1 MNNKAAQ
8 LAAQHYGKTLDAT
21 DVSRIDFFMNL
32 WAALDD
38 ADAAGETAAGYEV
51 PPVERVAALSEA
63 EIPVFS
69 NTPVEI
75 DAEALARGMSA
86 VIARAAE
93 LGGFDDEMA
102 AALTGV
108 NWDDVIAA
116 SDVALAGKKPM
127 EYLAAFA
134 EQLVDGGMTEL
145 QAQMSQLFASL
156 ALRWQLEG
164 PAEAVARAR
173 KKAKVFFDHQM
184 HCPACGG
191 DAALARVGEGG
202 SGDGRNKSLWCPQ
215 CGTSWEFDRIRCPRC
230 GTRNQGH
237 LHYYNIEGD
246 EGHRIATCD
255 ECGSYIRTRFAGE
268 GDNAPYS
275 PEVED
280 VVMARLDAV
289 AMDPSFAGG
298 TAERTGE

>member
-1 MNNKAAQ
+1 MNNKAAK
-8 LAAQHYGKTLDAT
+8 LAAEHYGKTLDEVE
-21 DVSRIDFFMNL
+21 VSRIDFFMSL
-32 WAALDD
+32 WAAL
-38 ADAAGETAAGYEV
+38 AGAVAAGQTAAGYEA
-51 PPVERVAALSEA
+51 PPAERVVALSEA

-69 NTPVEI
+69 NAPVEI
-75 DAEALARGMSA
+75 DAAALSRGMNA

-93 LGGFDDEMA
+93 LGGFDEEMT
-102 AALTGV
+102 AALTSAK
-108 NWDDVIAA
+108 WDEIVAA
-116 SDVALAGKKPM
+116 SDIALAGKNPA

-134 EQLVDGGMTEL
+134 EQLVADGMTEV
-145 QAQMSQLFASL
+145 QAQMGQLFASL
-156 ALRWQLEG
+156 VLRWQLEG

-230 GTRNQGH
+230 GTRNQGN
-237 LHYYNIEGD
+237 LHYFNIEGD
-246 EGHRIATCD
+246 EGHRIGTCD

-298 TAERTGE
+298 SAKRTGE